1 MCAKA
6 QAGRRRPW
14 ATHLPQPHVAKLRA
28 FLVEPEP
35 GAPRAAH
42 VLLRAVE
49 AVDRGRVKVRLPAPH
64 GAVKHE
70 WSNTSGQTRVVK
82 HSSEPPAECRSS
94 RRRGRQQPRGARE
107 GAQGRRARARSQLRA
122 CAAKWHVAEGQGAGE
137 GLGGCDLGCEGLLEV
152 RPPAR
157 GTWRVRFVR
166 GQGRGVST

>member
-35 GAPRAAH
+35 GASRAAH

-49 AVDRGRVKVRLPAPH
+49 PVDRGRVKVRLPAPH

-70 WSNTSGQTRVVK
+70 CSNTRANPPRRVDPLGGGDV
-82 HSSEPPAECRSS
+82 SS
-94 RRRGRQQPRGARE
+94 RGARGRARKG
-107 GAQGRRARARSQLRA
+107 GARVRARSFV
-122 CAAKWHVAEGQGAGE
+122 CAPQNGTSRKGRGPAGMR
-137 GLGGCDLGCEGLLEV
+137 V
-152 RPPAR
+152 RP
-157 GTWRVRFVR
+157 GL
-166 GQGRGVST
+166 